1 MNKHKLDLKE
11 TVVDSRLRSFWRLM
25 TGYRLTYLVAVTLL
39 GLGALAQAGIFRLL
53 QYFVDTVLPSENL
66 LSTLPWVALGFVG
79 LALLQGAF
87 TFASGRLAAYSAEG
101 IVLRLRNYLYDHIQR
116 LSFTYHDNQQT
127 GELLQRA
134 TSDVEAL
141 RKLFAEQ
148 GLGIGR
154 ITLMFTVNFVAIW
167 AINRN
172 LALSSV
178 IIAPIMILI
187 SVFFFKKL
195 GKVFESFQ
203 EQEAV
208 LSNRLQE
215 HLTGI
220 RVVKAFARQTYEQA
234 KFEEDNYEKYVRGTH
249 LSRMHA
255 TFWPTTDVISGVQMI
270 TGLYI
275 GATMAIS
282 GTITIGA
289 FLAYV
294 GFLGQIIWPIRNLG
308 RLIADVST
316 GDVAFSRVKTIL
328 RENRE
333 PLEQGT
339 VVPSDGG
346 LRGDVVFTNVNFAYD
361 GETPVLEDIS
371 FSIEAGNSV
380 ALLGGTGSGKS
391 SLVNLLPRFYNYT
404 SGSITIDDVELR
416 DYRRKELRQEI
427 GFVLQEPFL
436 FSGTIRDN
444 ISYGA
449 KRTVTEEEIHSAAK
463 SAAFHDVVLSFP
475 DGYDTKVGERGV
487 TLSGGQKQRLTLA
500 RTLLID
506 PSILILDDSTSSVD
520 TETESQIRTALNKLM
535 QGRTSFIIAHR
546 IQTVMTADL
555 ILVLENGQIV
565 QRGTHTELVNQ
576 PGIYQQTYDLQ
587 ARIEDELQADL
598 ATVTVNH
605 NGYQNGHANGYPVHE
620 QHMEIGD

>member
-1 MNKHKLDLKE
+1 MNKQELDLKE

-25 TGYRLTYLVAVTLL
+25 ARYRLTYLTAVILL
-39 GLGALAQAGIFRLL
+39 GFGALAQAGIFYLL
-53 QYFVDTVLPSENL
+53 QYFVDTVLPGDNL
-66 LSTLPWVALGFVG
+66 MAQLPWVALGFVG

-87 TFASGRLAAYSAEG
+87 TFGSGRLAAYSAEN

-127 GELLQRA
+127 GELIQHT

-154 ITLMFTVNFVAIW
+154 ITLMFAVNFTAIVAI
-167 AINRN
+167 NGR
-172 LALSSV
+172 LALYSIVV
-178 IIAPIMILI
+178 IPIMLLI
-187 SVFFFKKL
+187 SVYFFKKL

-203 EQEAV
+203 EQEAI

-220 RVVKAFARQTYEQA
+220 RVVKAFARQDYEQV
-234 KFEEDNYEKYVRGTH
+234 KFEEDNYEKYVRGTR
-249 LSRMHA
+249 LAQMHA
-255 TFWPTTDVISGVQMI
+255 TFWPTTDIVTGVQMI

-275 GATMAIS
+275 GATMAIN
-282 GTITIGA
+282 GTITLGA
-289 FLAYV
+289 FLAYT

-339 VVPSDGG
+339 VVPGENG
-346 LRGDVVFTNVNFAYD
+346 LRGEVRFEELGFAYD
-361 GETPVLEDIS
+361 GETAVLEDIT
-371 FSIEAGNSV
+371 FTIGAGQTV

-391 SLVNLLPRFYNYT
+391 SLVNLLPRFYDYT
-404 SGSITIDDVELR
+404 SGSITIDGVELR
-416 DYRRKELRQEI
+416 DYRRKELRQEV

-449 KRTVTEEEIHSAAK
+449 KRDVTDEEIFAAAQ
-463 SAAFHDVVLSFP
+463 AAAVHDVILAFP

-520 TETESQIRTALNKLM
+520 TETESQIRRALNKLM
-535 QGRTSFIIAHR
+535 DGRTTFIIAHR

-555 ILVLENGQIV
+555 VLVLENGRIV
-565 QRGTHTELVNQ
+565 QRGTHDTLVNQ

-587 ARIEDELQADL
+587 ARIEDELEADL
-598 ATVTVNH
+598 ATVVYER
-605 NGYQNGHANGYPVHE
+605 NGSGHSNGHHAHNRRL
-620 QHMEIGD
+620 EIGD

>member
-1 MNKHKLDLKE
+1 MNKQNLDLKE
-11 TVVDSRLRSFWRLM
+11 TIVDSRIRSFWRLM
-25 TGYRLTYLVAVTLL
+25 TGYRRTYLIAVTLL
-39 GLGALAQAGIFRLL
+39 SLGALAQAGIFYLL
-53 QYFVDTVLPSENL
+53 QYFVDTALPSETL
-66 LSTLPWVALGFVG
+66 LTQLPWVALGFVG
-79 LALLQGAF
+79 LALIQGLF
-87 TFASGRLAAYSAEG
+87 TFGSGRLAAYSAEG
-101 IVLRLRNYLYDHIQR
+101 VVLRLRSYLYDHIQR

-127 GELLQRA
+127 GELLQRT

-154 ITLMFTVNFVAIW
+154 ITLMF
-167 AINRN
+167 AINFIAIVTINSR
-172 LALSSV
+172 LALASIV
-178 IIAPIMILI
+178 IVPIMLLL
-187 SVFFFKKL
+187 SVYFFKKL
-195 GKVFESFQ
+195 GGVFESFQ
-203 EQEAV
+203 EQEAI

-220 RVVKAFARQTYEQA
+220 RVVKAFARQAYEQD
-234 KFEEDNYEKYVRGTH
+234 KFEEDNYEKYMRGTH
-249 LSRMHA
+249 LTRMH
-255 TFWPTTDVISGVQMI
+255 TSFWPTTDILSGLQMI
-270 TGLYI
+270 GGLYI
-275 GATMAIS
+275 GATMVIS
-282 GTITIGA
+282 GAITIGA

-316 GDVAFSRVKTIL
+316 GDVAFTRVKTIL

-339 VVPSDGG
+339 VVPNDGG
-346 LRGDVVFTNVNFAYD
+346 LCGEVSFTNVGFAYD
-361 GETPVLEDIS
+361 GKTTVLKDIS
-371 FSIEAGNSV
+371 FTIGAGQTV
-380 ALLGGTGSGKS
+380 ALLGSTGSGKS
-391 SLVNLLPRFYNYT
+391 SLVNLLPRFYDYPA
-404 SGSITIDDVELR
+404 GSITIDGIELKT
-416 DYRRKELRQEI
+416 YRRKELRQEI

-449 KRTVTEEEIHSAAK
+449 KRTVTDDEIYTAAK
-463 SAAFHDVVLSFP
+463 AAAFHEVVLTFP
-475 DGYDTKVGERGV
+475 DGYQTKVGERGV
-487 TLSGGQKQRLTLA
+487 TLSGGQKQRLALA

-535 QGRTSFIIAHR
+535 KGRTTFIIAHR

-565 QRGTHTELVNQ
+565 QRGTHDTLVNT
-576 PGIYQQTYDLQ
+576 PGIYQKTYDLQ
-587 ARIEDELQADL
+587 ARIEDELEADL
-598 ATVTVNH
+598 ATVV
-605 NGYQNGHANGYPVHE
+605 YEKNGHHPNPMNGTYATE
-620 QHMEIGD
+620 QKLEIG